1 MGNVKKL
8 KISIVT
14 VLYGETDR
22 TFVAFQ
28 MKRSFYGDNTQFML
42 RLIANYWQSLLCEVL
57 HATVIH
63 ARSLVEILT
72 KVSVSVLYLLDLP
85 VTKTAVHDKH
95 SSTFSYRDRWSPS
108 NAVVFVPEGPRR
120 PCLKQFGEAPMHC
133 SHFSYA
139 KIQTRSYCVR
149 EGWCETPTGAETPTP

>member
-42 RLIANYWQSLLCEVL
+42 RLIANY
-57 HATVIH
+57 
-63 ARSLVEILT
+63 
-72 KVSVSVLYLLDLP
+72 
-85 VTKTAVHDKH
+85 
-95 SSTFSYRDRWSPS
+95 
-108 NAVVFVPEGPRR
+108 
-120 PCLKQFGEAPMHC
+120 
-133 SHFSYA
+133 
-139 KIQTRSYCVR
+139 
-149 EGWCETPTGAETPTP
+149 